1 MWHTLK
7 TFFHYRRSIF
17 TITPIVALTIWGGQS
32 VGLLNLLEWKVRDHF
47 FRIQSRSLDITEP
60 DDAIVVVMI
69 DDEDVQSVRNWPI
82 PDGTLAELIRKIRDQ
97 NPRAIG
103 LDLPRD
109 VSAGRGPNQLQ
120 AVFLTTPNLIGISKL
135 SDVGPTIAAPS
146 TQPERLGFV
155 DLPLDSDRQVRRAL
169 LFTPGT
175 PQLPRQDSFATQM
188 ALQYL
193 AADDM
198 TLQSVDDA
206 SQTWKLGRLTLRPLK
221 DQDAGYTRAE
231 LNPHQ
236 VLLNWHGSET
246 AFRTVTMRDVLA
258 GRVPSDLMR
267 DRMVFIGSMATSSN
281 DFFSTPYSSSW
292 LSARQPTPG
301 VVVHANI
308 AYHLVQ
314 GAKYGRPSLFGFSA
328 LQTTLWIGSWAFFG
342 SVCSWW
348 LASRTLRG
356 SLPGGTLL
364 WATVAI
370 SGGTVVAAYWLFHSG
385 LLIPITPA
393 LAAFTSS
400 TISTVLAYKQQRLE
414 MANQALESTNRK
426 LARANHQLMDYSK
439 NLEVKVED
447 RTQALQEAKRMADA
461 ANQAKSDFLANM
473 SHDLRTPLNG
483 ILGFAQVLERSPNL
497 TPKDQEG
504 VGIIYQCGSHL
515 LLLINDILDLSK
527 IEARKFELYP
537 VPVHMPI
544 FLKGVADICRIRC
557 EQKDISFQMVLS
569 EHLPPGIQTDEKR
582 LRQVL
587 INLLGNAIKFTV
599 RGGVTLRVI
608 SLPVA
613 LRTPED
619 PGDRSCLRFQIE
631 DTGVGIAAEHLNQ
644 IFLPFK
650 QVGETRYKTEGTGL
664 GLAISKKIVELMDS
678 QIQVRSHPGEG
689 TVMWFDVDLEIAHDW
704 DRQREALATQKVVGV
719 RDRQPLILVVD
730 DDPQHREIVATW
742 LTPLGF
748 RILEAGNGV
757 EGLERAIAHLP
768 AGVILDLAMPL
779 MDGFAL
785 IQRLRQHPT
794 TATLP
799 ILVTTASVFEADQQ
813 RCLEAGATMFLPKPL
828 ELDRLLAALQSALD
842 LDWVY
847 EQAAEREEPV
857 PLTADTRLVLPS
869 TAVLQ
874 QLHHFAMMGDIEAIE
889 HTLEQVVAVDPQCQ
903 VFVFQLRK
911 LTAQYQ
917 TGKIRKFIRQFIT
930 TESRP

>member
-47 FRIQSRSLDITEP
+47 FRIQSQSLDITEP

-69 DDEDVQSVRNWPI
+69 DDADIAFVQNWPI

-103 LDLPRD
+103 LNLSRD
-109 VSAGRGPNQLQ
+109 VNAGRGPNQLQ
-120 AVFLTTPNLIGISKL
+120 AVFQATPNLIGVSKL
-135 SDVGPTIAAPS
+135 SDAGVTIAAVS
-146 TQPERLGFV
+146 KQPERVGFG
-155 DLPLDSDRQVRRAL
+155 DLLLDGDRHVRRAL
-169 LFTPGT
+169 LFKPGT
-175 PQLPRQDSFATQM
+175 SQLPRRDSFATQM

-193 AADDM
+193 VADSI
-198 TLQSVDDA
+198 TLEQVDPA
-206 SQTWKLGRLTLRPLK
+206 SQTWKLGRLTLAPLQ

-231 LNPHQ
+231 LDPYQ
-236 VLLNWHGSET
+236 ILLNWHGSGT
-246 AFRTVTMRDVLA
+246 SFRTVTMRDVLA

-267 DRMVFIGSMATSSN
+267 DRMVFIGAAATSSN
-281 DFFSTPYSSSW
+281 DFVSTPYSASW
-292 LSARQPTPG
+292 LSAQPPTPG
-301 VVVHANI
+301 VIVHANI

-328 LQTTLWIGSWAFFG
+328 LQTALWIGSWAFFG

-364 WATVAI
+364 WVTIAI
-370 SGGTVVAAYWLFHSG
+370 SGGTVVAAYGLFYGG

-414 MANQALESTNRK
+414 IANQALESTNRK

-447 RTQALQEAKRMADA
+447 RTQELQEAKRMADA

-497 TPKDQEG
+497 MPKDQEG

-537 VPVHMPI
+537 TPVHTSI
-544 FLKGVADICRIRC
+544 FLQGVADICRIRC

-569 EHLPPGIQTDEKR
+569 EDLPLGIQTDEKR

-599 RGGVTLRVI
+599 RGGVTLRVL
-608 SLPVA
+608 SLPGAVPV
-613 LRTPED
+613 PEATS
-619 PGDRSCLRFQIE
+619 DRGCLRFQIE
-631 DTGVGIAAEHLNQ
+631 DTGVGIAAEHLDQ

-650 QVGETRYKTEGTGL
+650 QVGETRHKTEGTGL
-664 GLAISKKIVELMDS
+664 GLAISKKIVELMGS
-678 QIQVRSHPGEG
+678 QIQVRSHPGAG
-689 TVMWFDVDLEIAHDW
+689 TVMWFDVDLDIAHDW
-704 DRQREALATQKVVGV
+704 DRQEMAPATPKIVGV
-719 RDRQPLILVVD
+719 RDRQPLVLVVD
-730 DDPQHREIVATW
+730 DDPQHREIISTW
-742 LTPLGF
+742 LTPLNF
-748 RILEAGNGV
+748 RILEAGDGA
-757 EGLERAIAHLP
+757 EGLERAIADLP
-768 AGVILDLAMPL
+768 TAVILDLTMPV
-779 MDGFAL
+779 MDGFTL

-828 ELDRLLAALQSALD
+828 QLDRLLAALQGALD
-842 LDWVY
+842 LDWIY
-847 EQAAEREEPV
+847 AEPDELEELV
-857 PLTADTRLVLPS
+857 PLSADARVVLPS

-889 HTLEQVVAVDPQCQ
+889 QALDQVVAVDSRYR
-903 VFVFQLRK
+903 VFVLQLRK

-930 TESRP
+930 PESRP